1 MDPLI
6 LTVLFVMGLVI
17 LLAFIGLSTD
27 SNPESEV
34 PEDLNPIIDD
44 EQGPEET
51 PPPSSDTSSTNRQ
64 LPSDQGVLDQ
74 TEQSEIGQTPPPS
87 PEIPTFK
94 EEVRIAKQFEFEGSP
109 NIESEV
115 SAIIQNLL
123 SRHPRL
129 VTSVRPCRI
138 EFKEGTP
145 ETVDFDLLIS
155 LRSKRNPEK
164 KYHLIECLNPTR
176 SLKSVIHKII
186 RITDNCVDSELIMV
200 YANVMPKELNDTIP
214 KKGTRV
220 LSLTGFESFLERL
233 GDQLDQ

>member
-87 PEIPTFK
+87 P
-94 EEVRIAKQFEFEGSP
+94 
-109 NIESEV
+109 
-115 SAIIQNLL
+115 
-123 SRHPRL
+123 
-129 VTSVRPCRI
+129 
-138 EFKEGTP
+138 
-145 ETVDFDLLIS
+145 
-155 LRSKRNPEK
+155 
-164 KYHLIECLNPTR
+164 
-176 SLKSVIHKII
+176 
-186 RITDNCVDSELIMV
+186 
-200 YANVMPKELNDTIP
+200 
-214 KKGTRV
+214 
-220 LSLTGFESFLERL
+220 
-233 GDQLDQ
+233 